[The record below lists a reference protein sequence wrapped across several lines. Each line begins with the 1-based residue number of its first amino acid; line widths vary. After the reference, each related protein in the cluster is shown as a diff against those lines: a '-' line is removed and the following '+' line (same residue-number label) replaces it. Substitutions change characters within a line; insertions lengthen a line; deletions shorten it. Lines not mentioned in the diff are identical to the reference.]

1 KLPRS
6 GPRGPGAASLAMAAL
21 TVEYIKNQTGEFDE
35 QSVFQA
41 ILSHRSIPR
50 IADGASRCCNLRWLD
65 LSHNAIIRIENLDG
79 LAQLV
84 CLDLSFNKVSKVEN
98 LQGMQSLE
106 RLWLKSNPVSRL
118 SDLDGLESAR
128 QLRHLSLQNI
138 DASDFCPVCPPWQ
151 PPSFPSSRSS
161 FLPLHARS
169 KRSMARL
176 NFNPEADVSTADD
189 ICKQYLVDSPKRLHD
204 TQQAHDDQFD
214 HTSQE
219 CTV

>member
-128 QLRHLSLQNI
+128 QLRS
-138 DASDFCPVCPPWQ
+138 ASRWATARRSASFSPSWQ
-151 PPSFPSSRSS
+151 RWTASGGTCQTWIRSWSASTGRARQSSQSPRPGSR
-161 FLPLHARS
+161 PTT
-169 KRSMARL
+169 
-176 NFNPEADVSTADD
+176 ST
-189 ICKQYLVDSPKRLHD
+189 SG
-204 TQQAHDDQFD
+204 
-214 HTSQE
+214 TS
-219 CTV
+219 

>member
-138 DASDFCPVCPPWQ
+138 DASDFCPVCLQ
-151 PPSFPSSRSS
+151 VGYRTKVREL
-161 FLPLHARS
+161 LPELAALDS
-169 KRSMARL
+169 KRSWSASTGRARQSSQS
-176 NFNPEADVSTADD
+176 PRPGSRPTTST
-189 ICKQYLVDSPKRLHD
+189 SG
-204 TQQAHDDQFD
+204 
-214 HTSQE
+214 TS
-219 CTV
+219 